1 VCAKVYKR
9 RQDLKAHQTKAKHHF
24 ERQRDK
30 VTKTA
35 IAAAVTRKRKEMQKE
50 KPKVK
55 WGEIEA
61 ENAWCSKYLV
71 SIFEAGVSHLPDVER
86 RIVMAKTRFGKMR
99 HIWKNKALHLRLR
112 LRLYIASVCSI
123 LTYGS
128 EAWNINEVVRKK
140 INGANSVM
148 VSAITGKTP
157 REEAVAT
164 TCSFNLVRAIRAR
177 RLQWLG
183 HILRLDEH
191 RLLQRAVKCLYDCR
205 SEGDILMDAP
215 HTDSW
220 RELKMWAADRQ
231 KWRLRVQAVR
241 CDQKVTIT
249 SSVFVPESVL
259 SFTIS

>member
-1 VCAKVYKR
+1 
-9 RQDLKAHQTKAKHHF
+9 
-24 ERQRDK
+24 
-30 VTKTA
+30 
-35 IAAAVTRKRKEMQKE
+35 
-50 KPKVK
+50 
-55 WGEIEA
+55 
-61 ENAWCSKYLV
+61 
-71 SIFEAGVSHLPDVER
+71 
-86 RIVMAKTRFGKMR
+86 
-99 HIWKNKALHLRLR
+99 
-112 LRLYIASVCSI
+112 
-123 LTYGS
+123 
-128 EAWNINEVVRKK
+128 
-140 INGANSVM
+140 M

-183 HILRLDEH
+183 HILRLDED

-241 CDQKVTIT
+241 CDKKVTIT